1 MGIRSGKKV
10 QKSLDVE
17 RKKRQQLVKQI
28 EEVKSRINEIKA
40 KGIPNTEFEIMELRK
55 KIKVLQSSVQNQKKQ
70 EDQTTKENFLVRAFE
85 EKCKFD
91 TSVLSEYSQKLAISY
106 DTMKRINNVNISEV
120 RKIIEEFVN
129 TCVKTLSKE
138 LNIDISEI
146 DFASLK
152 LKELLTPQILE
163 HAQEILKEQS
173 ISIRHSFENS
183 HTLKD
188 ADKERIQ
195 QIENAL
201 EEERRRH
208 ITRFSETQ
216 SYVIKTVQYFNY
228 ITSLSNISQDLKIK
242 FERLNEEIRE
252 TGLTIFGEKSIY
264 VEEMRKNEIELSQ
277 FRAVRAVLEDY
288 IACLTEEREKRKIVR
303 QSLPVKQQEIN
314 SLRQKRIQKYDKVE
328 TLIQET
334 NTLVNI
340 LPQKQEQVHMFLQDR
355 IPPITEPFANV
366 LETFGNIV
374 ETEYNTV
381 SKIPLDYIIHT
392 DYGEKRLLRKDLSIF
407 AREELGGKL
416 KKILDIL
423 EFPEHKA
430 IDHVLT
436 HATDMKQELTVLEN
450 ERENLKELIE
460 HMRAVE
466 QGVDSSAIQQV
477 IEENHELEN
486 AQNEHWTGLI
496 DRTKMEIENF
506 KEEAENVHNLSEV
519 LLHNPVIQKIDWN
532 SLLNN

>member
-1 MGIRSGKKV
+1 MIPIWKFLITYVHDPKTVDHVKKNLMLSGKKV

-152 LKELLTPQILE
+152 IKELLTPQILE

-216 SYVIKTVQYFNY
+216 
-228 ITSLSNISQDLKIK
+228 SLSNISQDLKIK

-374 ETEYNTV
+374 ETELWRETIIKERSFDICQRRARRETEKNTRHFRI
-381 SKIPLDYIIHT
+381 S
-392 DYGEKRLLRKDLSIF
+392 
-407 AREELGGKL
+407 
-416 KKILDIL
+416 
-423 EFPEHKA
+423 
-430 IDHVLT
+430 
-436 HATDMKQELTVLEN
+436 
-450 ERENLKELIE
+450 
-460 HMRAVE
+460 
-466 QGVDSSAIQQV
+466 
-477 IEENHELEN
+477 
-486 AQNEHWTGLI
+486 
-496 DRTKMEIENF
+496 
-506 KEEAENVHNLSEV
+506 
-519 LLHNPVIQKIDWN
+519 
-532 SLLNN
+532 